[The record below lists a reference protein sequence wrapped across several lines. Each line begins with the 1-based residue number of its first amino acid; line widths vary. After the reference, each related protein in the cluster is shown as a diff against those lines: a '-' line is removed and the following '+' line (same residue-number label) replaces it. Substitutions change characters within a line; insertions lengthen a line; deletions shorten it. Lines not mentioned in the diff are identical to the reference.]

1 MAAPPV
7 EFNAGFTLGEQI
19 EARARHPL
27 SENKILLMLGD
38 RTWTYRQ
45 FRDESVRM
53 AHFLLRRLGAV
64 DDARP
69 GHVAMLL
76 ENHCELLALF
86 GGCGYAGLTLFGVN
100 TGLRGDVLSGVLNQ
114 SRARVVVVDERL
126 WPEVERVRG
135 DLRHVA
141 TENILVLRTAAGDFD
156 RSVDLRECLERE
168 VGPPTTSLDAPHV
181 DVTPERNL
189 MVIYT
194 SGTTG
199 LPKGINNDHT
209 KFCAT
214 GFGVSANIGL
224 GRDDVGY
231 ACMPLFHSNS
241 LFIGFMPVLWV
252 GGSMA
257 IRERFSASQ
266 FVPDV
271 LRYGVTFWN
280 YVGEP
285 VHYVLAAIE
294 KEYGGDEERIAR
306 EITHHP
312 RNRFR
317 YAVGN
322 GAAPPDIDR
331 FMRWLGLEEM
341 FELYGSTEAA
351 ISTFRRK
358 GDPRGSVGEVLD
370 GAVKILDPQGRECPP
385 AELGPDG
392 KLLNYERSVG
402 EICRVGADAG
412 LFQGYF
418 DNPKAN
424 AEKFRDGVYHSG
436 DLGHMLVVGD
446 RRFLYFDGRTDD
458 WIRKDGENF
467 SASQVGR
474 IISEHPDVALAVA
487 YGVPCAVSDELV
499 MAAIK
504 LRPGAA
510 FDPKG
515 FYDWC
520 EQQVSSAS
528 MDRKWFPDF
537 VRIVGDFEYTQTQK
551 VLVRH
556 YKQAHFDRNRV
567 PRDEAIY
574 WRRRGDTA
582 FVPFTNADYQ
592 CLREEFAARE
602 KLELLDR

>member
-1 MAAPPV
+1 VAAGPLTF
-7 EFNAGFTLGEQI
+7 EAGFTVGEQI
-19 EARARHPL
+19 DARARHPVT
-27 SENKILLMLGD
+27 EHKVLLMQGD
-38 RTWTYRQ
+38 RTWTYAQ
-45 FRDESVRM
+45 FRDECVRM
-53 AHFLLRRLGAV
+53 AHFLQRRLGPI
-64 DDARP
+64 DERRP

-76 ENHCELLALF
+76 ENHFELLALY
-86 GGCGYAGLTLFGVN
+86 GGCAYAGLTLFGVN
-100 TGLRGDVLSGVLNQ
+100 TGLRGEVLSGVLNQ
-114 SRARVVVVDERL
+114 SRARLLVVDEKL

-135 DLRHVA
+135 ELRHVA
-141 TENILVLRTAAGDFD
+141 PEDILVLGGGGGT
-156 RSVDLRECLERE
+156 DLRGCLARE
-168 VGPPTTSLDAPHV
+168 IAPDGTSLDTPAA
-181 DVTPERNL
+181 DVTPDTNL

-199 LPKGINNDHT
+199 LPKGINNNHT
-209 KFCAT
+209 KLCAT

-224 GRDDVGY
+224 GPDDVGY
-231 ACMPLFHSNS
+231 ACMPLFHSNAM
-241 LFIGFMPVLWV
+241 FVGFMPAFWV
-252 GGSMA
+252 GGGMA
-257 IRERFSASQ
+257 LRERFSASQ

-294 KEYGGDEERIAR
+294 KEYGGDEARIAR
-306 EITHHP
+306 EITHDP
-312 RNRFR
+312 RNAFR

-331 FMRWLGLEEM
+331 FVRWMGLEDM

-370 GAVKILDPQGRECPP
+370 PAVKILDPSGAECPP
-385 AELGPDG
+385 AELGADG
-392 KLLNYERSVG
+392 KLLNYEQCVG
-402 EICRVGADAG
+402 EICRVAADTG

-424 AEKFRDGVYHSG
+424 TDKFRDGVYHSG
-436 DLGHMLVVGD
+436 DLGHMLVVDG

-467 SASQVGR
+467 SAGQVGR
-474 IISEHPDVALAVA
+474 IISEHADVALAVA

-499 MAAIK
+499 MATIK
-504 LRPGAA
+504 MRDGAV
-510 FDPKG
+510 FDPKA
-515 FYDWC
+515 FFDWC
-520 EQQVSSAS
+520 EQQVSGAS

-537 VRIVGDFEYTQTQK
+537 VRIVDDFQYTQTQK
-551 VLVRH
+551 VLVRN
-556 YKQAHFDRNRV
+556 YKKEHFDRRRL
-567 PRDEAIY
+567 PDAQLY
-574 WRRRGDTA
+574 WRRRGDTT
-582 FVPFTNADYQ
+582 FLPFTAADFER
-592 CLREEFAARE
+592 LREEFQARE

>member
-1 MAAPPV
+1 MV
-7 EFNAGFTLGEQI
+7 FDAGFTLGEQI
-19 EARARHPL
+19 EARAEHPVAA
-27 SENKILLMLGD
+27 EKVFLMHGD

-53 AHFLLRRLGAV
+53 AHFLLRRLGAI
-64 DDARP
+64 DDNRP
-69 GHVAMLL
+69 GHVAMVL
-76 ENHCELLALF
+76 ENHLELASLF

-100 TGLRGDVLSGVLNQ
+100 TGLRGEVLSGVLNH
-114 SRARVVVVDERL
+114 SRARLLVVDERF
-126 WPEVERVRG
+126 WPEVERVCG
-135 DLRHVA
+135 ELRHIA
-141 TENILVLRTAAGDFD
+141 PENVLVLRTAAGSFEAA
-156 RSVDLRECLERE
+156 RDLRACVDGE
-168 VGPPTTSLDAPHV
+168 VGPAGRSLDRPSV
-181 DVTPERNL
+181 DVGSDRNL

-199 LPKGINNDHT
+199 LPKGINNNHT
-209 KFCAT
+209 KLCAT

-224 GRDDVGY
+224 GQDDVGY
-231 ACMPLFHSNS
+231 ACMPLFHSNAM
-241 LFIGFMPVLWV
+241 FVGFMPAFWV
-252 GGSMA
+252 GGA
-257 IRERFSASQ
+257 IGLRERFSASQ

-271 LRYGVTFWN
+271 LRYGVTYWN

-294 KEYGGDEERIAR
+294 NKFGGDEARITK
-306 EITHHP
+306 EITNNP
-312 RNRFR
+312 RNHFR

-331 FMRWLGLEEM
+331 FMKWMGLEEM

-370 GAVKILDPQGRECPP
+370 AAVKILDPNDKECVP

-392 KLLNYERSVG
+392 KLLNYEQCVG
-402 EICRVGADAG
+402 EICRVADDTG

-418 DNPKAN
+418 DNAKAN
-424 AEKFRDGVYHSG
+424 TDKFRNGVYHSG
-436 DLGHMLVVGD
+436 DLGHILVVDG
-446 RRFLYFDGRTDD
+446 RRYLFFDGRTDD

-467 SASQVGR
+467 SAGQVGR
-474 IISEHPDVALAVA
+474 MISEHPDVALAVA

-499 MAAIK
+499 MAAVK
-504 LRPGAA
+504 LRPGAS

-515 FYDWC
+515 FFEWC
-520 EQQVSSAS
+520 ERQVEGAS

-537 VRIVGDFEYTQTQK
+537 VRLVEDFEYTQTQK
-551 VLVRH
+551 VLVRN
-556 YKQAHFDRNRV
+556 YKKVHFDLNRL
-567 PRDEAIY
+567 PAKTPIF

-582 FVPFTNADYQ
+582 FKPLTKADYES
-592 CLREEFAARE
+592 LRREFAERE
-602 KLELLDR
+602 RLEHLDR